1 MACLKG
7 LAALVLTHVRLTP
20 QVDALFDAVAI
31 TVSISM
37 RIEASTLIRGRA
49 LSLTP
54 MAHVIGTSQPRYVQT
69 SPSYTTSSYCARFSG
84 SLNSRAPGPI
94 IGVLGPRPAA
104 LSSAL
109 YPWDTMVWVWLGSR

>member
-7 LAALVLTHVRLTP
+7 LTALMLTHVRLTP

-54 MAHVIGTSQPRYVQT
+54 MAHVIGTSQSRYVQT
-69 SPSYTTSSYCARFSG
+69 SPSYTLSSYCARFSR
-84 SLNSRAPGPI
+84 SRSPCAPASI
-94 IGVLGPRPAA
+94 IEVLGPRPAV

-109 YPWDTMVWVWLGSR
+109 YPSGTMVWVWLGPR